1 MNNEISRTMAG
12 GGHVASRFGQQSVT
26 YNLCHGFQSFNTC
39 YSDTGLWGTYLVT
52 DRMRIDDAM
61 SALQDEW
68 YNLVLI
74 FNWIGSFFLFI
85 IKVSY
90 CNSMY

>member
-1 MNNEISRTMAG
+1 MSAG
-12 GGHVASRFGQQSVT
+12 VHVASRLGQQACQ
-26 YNLCHGFQSFNTC
+26 YNLCHSYQSFNTC

-68 YNLVLI
+68 
-74 FNWIGSFFLFI
+74 
-85 IKVSY
+85 
-90 CNSMY
+90 

>member
-1 MNNEISRTMAG
+1 MLLHVLVNN
-12 GGHVASRFGQQSVT
+12 HFF

-39 YSDTGLWGTYLVT
+39 YTDTGLWGTYIVT

-68 YNLVLI
+68 YFNYKFI
-74 FNWIGSFFLFI
+74 FNKIFFLI
-85 IKVSY
+85 
-90 CNSMY
+90 